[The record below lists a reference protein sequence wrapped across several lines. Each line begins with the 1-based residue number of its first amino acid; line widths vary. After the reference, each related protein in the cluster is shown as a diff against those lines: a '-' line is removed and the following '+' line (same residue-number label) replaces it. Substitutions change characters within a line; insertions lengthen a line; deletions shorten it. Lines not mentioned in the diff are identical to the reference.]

1 MRTKLQ
7 RSRQKSASTRKGVE
21 NTVKTVVREASKARS
36 GKEFRDAMAG
46 LAIKR
51 LLTMAQQATSKM
63 KTPVGVTGLSLMPT
77 DARDVTLNGS
87 ARGDVT
93 SSMSLYGYR
102 PPRKSNL
109 GEVKYCQKTMV
120 EQTIN
125 IAANAQGLFDIPILD
140 AVPVKDNQ
148 VGDTKYSNLSVERA
162 FDQALGGRYR
172 KYVADQVYDP
182 ELEQTSMHFESLT
195 NEVMFTNNGDQT
207 MFLDIYE
214 LVPQHNLGPST
225 YYSAIKAT
233 GYMSPYYCFEQG
245 VENQTIITDDT
256 PDVHQLAFNP
266 YNSTMFSRTWKQVKH
281 VRVNLTGGSTH
292 RHKSVYSINKTVNFH
307 EMMQFGADGG
317 KFAGWNP
324 TLFCVMRG
332 APGLDPAGDVPKR
345 AVPAKITYLSNMQ
358 LNYSANP
365 TAQAKV
371 IVYDDA
377 V

>member
-1 MRTKLQ
+1 MRAKTRKSTNTK
-7 RSRQKSASTRKGVE
+7 KGVE
-21 NTVKTVVREASKARS
+21 DTVRTVVREASKAKS
-36 GKEFRDAMAG
+36 GREFRDALAG
-46 LAIKR
+46 LAIKK
-51 LLTMAQQATSKM
+51 LLTMAQQASGKM

-93 SSMSLYGYR
+93 SSMSIYGFR

-120 EQTIN
+120 QQTLN
-125 IAANAQGLFDIPILD
+125 IAANAQGLFDIDLLD
-140 AVPVKDNQ
+140 AVPVSGQ
-148 VGDTKYSNLSVERA
+148 SGGDEKYSNLSVERA

-172 KYVADQVYDP
+172 RYSANESYDP

-195 NEVMFTNNGDQT
+195 NEVMFTNDGDQT

-214 LVPQHNLGPST
+214 LVPQHNLGPTAYS
-225 YYSAIKAT
+225 SAIKAT

-245 VENQTIITDDT
+245 VQSQTISTDDDPFVT
-256 PDVHQLAFNP
+256 QLAFNP

-292 RHKSVYSINKTVNFH
+292 RHKSVYAINKTVNFH
-307 EMMQFGADGG
+307 EMMQFGSGGG

-332 APGLDPAGDVPKR
+332 APGLDPINEVPKR
-345 AVPAKITYLSNMQ
+345 AVPAKLSYLSNMQ

-365 TAQAKV
+365 NAQAKV

-377 V
+377 L